1 MSTPAP
7 PRQAGRV
14 PGRTRPWPPALS
26 AVPALVFAL
35 LTWQVLA
42 DGPLLRTDERVSRW
56 LVRPDRAGELLSD
69 LGDVQVALPVL
80 LVVAAYVARRGRA
93 AGLARWWLPPVA
105 ALVCLALVPLVV
117 VPVKDWTDRPGT
129 PVEPPATG
137 YFPSGHTATALLA
150 YGGAVLVLLP
160 WLRSGR
166 ARRGAVAAG
175 ALLVLGVSY
184 GLVRRGFH
192 WPLDVVA
199 SWCLGAVLLGALGRV
214 VRRAQA
220 DHAKPAHP
228 GPALLRPGQTSPPGA
243 APTVDP
249 ERHSTSPMRKGRD
262 SHMPQEPVVGAA
274 HAFWLAGR
282 QATGTDTFEVTSP
295 WDGRTVA
302 TVSVPTD
309 AQTEEAVAAAYAVR
323 EDFAATPAHVR
334 AAALDHVSRRL
345 AERTEEIA
353 RLISAEN
360 GKPIKWARGEVGRA
374 VSVFRFA
381 AEEARRF
388 NGGEAQRL
396 DTDAGGQ
403 GRLALTRRFPKGVV
417 LGIAPFN
424 FPLNL
429 CAHKVAPAI
438 AAGAPIILKPA
449 PATPLSGLILGELLA
464 ETDLP
469 AGSWSILPVPN
480 DRMADLVQDER
491 LPVISFTGSEKVG
504 YAIMDSVPRK
514 HCTLELGGNG
524 AAVVLA
530 DYASDA
536 DLDWAATRIA
546 TFSNYQGGQ
555 SCISVQRVIADA
567 AVYDRLL
574 PRIVAAVE
582 AQVTGDPADDATDV
596 GPLVS
601 EDAAKRV
608 ESWVS
613 EAVEAGAQLLTGGKR
628 DGASYAPTVLTD
640 VPAGTTL
647 SCEEVF
653 GPVLT
658 VQKVDGEAEA
668 FAAVND
674 SKYGLQAGVFTHDL
688 QVAFRA
694 HRALEVGGVVIGDVP
709 SYRADQMPYGGAK
722 QSGVG
727 REGVR
732 FAMEDYTYERVLVL
746 TGLAL

>member
-1 MSTPAP
+1 M
-7 PRQAGRV
+7 
-14 PGRTRPWPPALS
+14 
-26 AVPALVFAL
+26 
-35 LTWQVLA
+35 
-42 DGPLLRTDERVSRW
+42 
-56 LVRPDRAGELLSD
+56 
-69 LGDVQVALPVL
+69 
-80 LVVAAYVARRGRA
+80 
-93 AGLARWWLPPVA
+93 
-105 ALVCLALVPLVV
+105 
-117 VPVKDWTDRPGT
+117 
-129 PVEPPATG
+129 
-137 YFPSGHTATALLA
+137 TAT
-150 YGGAVLVLLP
+150 
-160 WLRSGR
+160 
-166 ARRGAVAAG
+166 
-175 ALLVLGVSY
+175 
-184 GLVRRGFH
+184 
-192 WPLDVVA
+192 
-199 SWCLGAVLLGALGRV
+199 
-214 VRRAQA
+214 
-220 DHAKPAHP
+220 
-228 GPALLRPGQTSPPGA
+228 
-243 APTVDP
+243 
-249 ERHSTSPMRKGRD
+249 
-262 SHMPQEPVVGAA
+262 

-282 QATGTDTFEVTSP
+282 QATGETTFDVTSP
-295 WDGRTVA
+295 WDGRLVGR
-302 TVSVPTD
+302 VSVPTD
-309 AQTEEAVAAAYAVR
+309 DQVEEAVAAAYAVR
-323 EDFAATPAHVR
+323 DAFAATPAHVR

-345 AERTEEIA
+345 VERTEEIA
-353 RLISAEN
+353 QLISAEN

-396 DTDAGGQ
+396 DTDLGGQ
-403 GRLALTRRFPKGVV
+403 GRLAFTRRFPKGVV

-429 CAHKVAPAI
+429 CAHKIAPAI
-438 AAGAPIILKPA
+438 AAGVPIILKPA
-449 PATPLSGLILGELLA
+449 PATPLSGLIIGDLLSEA
-464 ETDLP
+464 ATELP
-469 AGSWSILPVPN
+469 AGAWSILPVSN
-480 DRMADLVQDER
+480 DRMPALVQDER

-504 YAIMDSVPRK
+504 YAIMDSAPRK

-530 DYASDA
+530 DYASDE

-567 AVYDRLL
+567 SVYERLL

-582 AQVTGDPADDATDV
+582 AQVTGDPADGATDV

-608 ESWVS
+608 EAWVQ
-613 EAVEAGAQLLTGGKR
+613 EAVDAGAGLRTGGKR

-640 VPAGTTL
+640 VPADVTI

-658 VQKVDGEAEA
+658 VTKVAGEAEA
-668 FAAVND
+668 FAAVNA

-688 QVAFRA
+688 QTAFRA

-709 SYRADQMPYGGAK
+709 SYRADQMPYGGVK

-732 FAMEDYTYERVLVL
+732 FAMDDYTYERVMVL
-746 TGLAL
+746 TGLQL

>member
-1 MSTPAP
+1 M
-7 PRQAGRV
+7 
-14 PGRTRPWPPALS
+14 
-26 AVPALVFAL
+26 
-35 LTWQVLA
+35 
-42 DGPLLRTDERVSRW
+42 
-56 LVRPDRAGELLSD
+56 
-69 LGDVQVALPVL
+69 
-80 LVVAAYVARRGRA
+80 
-93 AGLARWWLPPVA
+93 
-105 ALVCLALVPLVV
+105 
-117 VPVKDWTDRPGT
+117 
-129 PVEPPATG
+129 
-137 YFPSGHTATALLA
+137 TAT
-150 YGGAVLVLLP
+150 
-160 WLRSGR
+160 
-166 ARRGAVAAG
+166 
-175 ALLVLGVSY
+175 
-184 GLVRRGFH
+184 
-192 WPLDVVA
+192 
-199 SWCLGAVLLGALGRV
+199 
-214 VRRAQA
+214 
-220 DHAKPAHP
+220 
-228 GPALLRPGQTSPPGA
+228 
-243 APTVDP
+243 
-249 ERHSTSPMRKGRD
+249 
-262 SHMPQEPVVGAA
+262 

-282 QATGTDTFEVTSP
+282 QATGEDTFDVTSP
-295 WDGRTVA
+295 WDGHLVGK
-302 TVSVPTD
+302 VSVPTD
-309 AQTEEAVAAAYAVR
+309 AQVEEAVAAAYAVR
-323 EDFAATPAHVR
+323 DEFAATPAHIR

-360 GKPIKWARGEVGRA
+360 GKPMKWARGEVGRA

-396 DTDAGGQ
+396 DTDLGGQ

-429 CAHKVAPAI
+429 CAHKIAPAI

-449 PATPLSGLILGELLA
+449 PATPLSGLIIGDLLA
-464 ETDLP
+464 ETEGLP
-469 AGSWSILPVPN
+469 AGSWSILTVAN
-480 DRMADLVQDER
+480 DKMAGLVQDER

-504 YAIMDSVPRK
+504 YSIMDSVPRK

-524 AAVVLA
+524 AAVVLG
-530 DYASDA
+530 DWASDA

-567 AVYDRLL
+567 SVYDRLL

-582 AQVTGDPADDATDV
+582 AQVTGDPADDRTDV

-601 EDAAKRV
+601 EAAAERV
-608 ESWVS
+608 EAWVK
-613 EAVEAGAQLLTGGKR
+613 EAVEAGATLVTGGDR
-628 DGASYAPTVLTD
+628 DGASFAPTVLTE
-640 VPAGTTL
+640 VPADTTV

-658 VQKVDGEAEA
+658 VQKVYGEAEA
-668 FAAVND
+668 FAAADD

-688 QVAFRA
+688 QTAFRA

-732 FAMEDYTYERVLVL
+732 FAMDDYTYERVLVL